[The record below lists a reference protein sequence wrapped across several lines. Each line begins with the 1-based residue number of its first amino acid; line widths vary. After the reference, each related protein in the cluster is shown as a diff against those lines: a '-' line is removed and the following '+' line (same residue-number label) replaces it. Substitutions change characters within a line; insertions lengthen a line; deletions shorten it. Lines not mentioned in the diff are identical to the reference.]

1 MIVEGGKGQP
11 AFALLTLGVSI
22 LAKVIHL
29 DPTHIS
35 FMIEKVAFMSS
46 SLECCLKSPTRM
58 RRGDVNPRCTT
69 AVPPCLTHRYVF
81 LVHKNKL
88 TLDVISCVPK
98 IPHQVP
104 TTTWPPSCSF
114 SSESEPPP
122 IRFSSLNHTSH
133 LLPRKGTEAVKISQ
147 GSSAL
152 VPRLYPPVSTI
163 LFDRCKLGPK
173 ERLL

>member
-1 MIVEGGKGQP
+1 MGKGQP
-11 AFALLTLGVSI
+11 GFALLTLGISL

-29 DPTHIS
+29 NSAHIS
-35 FMIEKVAFMSS
+35 FLIEKVALMNP

-58 RRGDVNPRCTT
+58 RGGDLNPRSTT

-88 TLDVISCVPK
+88 TLDVTSCVPK
-98 IPHQVP
+98 SPYQVP

-114 SSESEPPP
+114 GSGCVPPP

-152 VPRLYPPVSTI
+152 IPRL
-163 LFDRCKLGPK
+163 
-173 ERLL
+173 